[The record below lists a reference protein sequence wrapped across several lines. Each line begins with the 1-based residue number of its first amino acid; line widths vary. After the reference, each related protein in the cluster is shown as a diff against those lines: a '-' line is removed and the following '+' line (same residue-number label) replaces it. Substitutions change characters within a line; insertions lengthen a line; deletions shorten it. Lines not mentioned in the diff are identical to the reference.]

1 MEILK
6 QIESKSKAIKVIDSC
21 ETSEQLNFA
30 LNYVELYYKKFED
43 FVGYNELKRMV
54 IEQK

>member
-54 IEQK
+54 IKQK